1 MYFDAR
7 AAKLLKPGN
16 HIVVDGCTG
25 LRLIASETRR
35 TWAYRYK
42 DPATDLMKQIKIGS
56 WPAMPVAEA
65 AAQWQVLRA
74 RRDNG
79 EDLTATKRKAK
90 FAIKIGPELGYMA
103 LNCFRW
109 GQIWMQ
115 KWGQLEVKINTS
127 NPSIM

>member
-25 LRLIASETRR
+25 LRLIASENRR

-56 WPAMPVAEA
+56 
-65 AAQWQVLRA
+65 
-74 RRDNG
+74 
-79 EDLTATKRKAK
+79 
-90 FAIKIGPELGYMA
+90 
-103 LNCFRW
+103 
-109 GQIWMQ
+109 
-115 KWGQLEVKINTS
+115 
-127 NPSIM
+127 